1 MKFSFRK
8 IAAVLAGAVMLGS
21 TIGFAANYPA
31 PFVQNGQADVAVVY
45 GSTATLD
52 LAAATSIA
60 SDLAKGVT
68 TTSAEV
74 GAGEKVLLQKGST
87 KFNIGSNAS
96 GVWGAAS
103 LVKSDMPTLLGDG
116 TFSNKAGNEYAYT
129 QRITL
134 GNNLIFTHFADTDY
148 KSSLPTV
155 GFKLNS
161 GTHILNYTLDFT
173 TDVESVVS
181 TAGRLTDIESK
192 TIPLLGKNY
201 YILSAENGTSSTT
214 AKLTLLDSANEATV
228 IEGTPATVTLG
239 TKSYAVDAD
248 IGSDYVIL
256 SINGETTDKLAEGA
270 TKKLADGTVIG
281 VKSIIYKSKE
291 SATSKVIV
299 SLGTGKLILNNAQDV
314 DLNGETIS
322 NLKSYV
328 AKGTPAGGKEKLD
341 KIIIEW
347 KLDDKKFITPDQSL
361 LMPGFEAVQIL
372 TTGMSFPAEE
382 QTSVQNDGNDVI
394 TLKAP
399 IKDGDVNLKL
409 LGANTTAY
417 VAIGGKAD
425 ESDKLKTA
433 STAIYLNYT
442 NNERQFVASWA
453 STRDAESHLMSIA
466 SISQSS
472 GVNKTI
478 IKDKLTNSEYEL
490 TDSSAGAT
498 ITVGNVILTLA
509 SIGYSDNEKNVSLTI
524 NSGGRFDRLY
534 TKEGMLVYLPIIG
547 TNVTDTPGVI
557 NFTGS
562 GAQAPPTT
570 WTLRMVEE
578 DKDGNIGAGSWIN
591 ATVGLTGT
599 DGKVQVN
606 SVKTNWAGSFSEI
619 GDTGVY
625 EGYALSAL
633 ASKVLNDQDAS
644 QDNVKV
650 IYHGAESYANVYVA
664 APSVTTG
671 AAAALVPVKDSEASS
686 VSGKNLIV
694 VGGSCVNT
702 VAAQVLGSATPVCG
716 DAFTAATGVGANQA
730 LIQVAT
736 SPLSATK
743 IAMLVAG
750 YEAADTEKAAKY
762 VTTSKPSTAVGTVKL
777 STVDVATPITA

>member
-31 PFVQNGQADVAVVY
+31 PFVQGGQADVAVVY

-291 SATSKVIV
+291 SATSKVII
-299 SLGTGKLILNNAQDV
+299 SLGTGKLILSNAQDV

-322 NLKSYV
+322 NLKAYV
-328 AKGTPAGGKEKLD
+328 TKGTPSSGKEKLD
-341 KIIIEW
+341 KIVIEW

-361 LMPGFEAVQIL
+361 LMPGFEAVQII
-372 TTGMSFPAEE
+372 TTGMTFPAEE
-382 QTSVQNDGNDVI
+382 QSSVQNDGNDVM

-399 IKDGDVNLKL
+399 IKDGDVTLKL
-409 LGANTTAY
+409 LGSNTTKF
-417 VAIGGKAD
+417 VSIGGKSD

-433 STAIYLNYT
+433 SSTAIYLNYT

-466 SISQSS
+466 SISQSN

-478 IKDKLTNSEYEL
+478 IKDKLTNSEYEM

-498 ITVGNVILTLA
+498 ITVGNVILTLTG
-509 SIGYSDNEKNVSLTI
+509 IGYSDNEKNVSLSI
-524 NSGGRFDRLY
+524 NSGGSFSKVY
-534 TKEGMLVYLPIIG
+534 TKEGMTMYLPVNSVAAG
-547 TNVTDTPGVI
+547 PGNI
-557 NFTGS
+557 NLT
-562 GAQAPPTT
+562 ANNEPTT
-570 WTLRMVEE
+570 WKLYMVEE

-591 ATVGLTGT
+591 STLGLTGT
-599 DGKVQVN
+599 DGKAQVN
-606 SVKTNWAGSFSEI
+606 SVTTNWAGSFSEI

>member
-31 PFVQNGQADVAVVY
+31 PFVQGGQADVAVVY

-68 TTSAEV
+68 SAGAEI
-74 GAGEKVLLQKGST
+74 GAGEKVLIQKGSQ
-87 KFNIGSNAS
+87 KFNIGGNAS

-116 TFSNKAGNEYAYT
+116 TFSNKAGNEFAYT
-129 QRITL
+129 QRINL

-148 KSSLPTV
+148 KSSLPTL

-161 GTHILNYTLDFT
+161 GESILNYTLDFT

-181 TAGRLTDIESK
+181 TTGRLTDIESK

-228 IEGTPATVTLG
+228 TEGTPATVTLG

-291 SATSKVIV
+291 SAVSKVII

-314 DLNGETIS
+314 DLNGATIS
-322 NLKSYV
+322 NLKAYV
-328 AKGTPAGGKEKLD
+328 TKGTSAGGKEKLD
-341 KIIIEW
+341 KIVIQW

-361 LMPGFEAVQIL
+361 LMPGFEAIQII
-372 TTGMSFPAEE
+372 TTGMTFPLEE
-382 QTSVQNDGNDVI
+382 QTSVQNDGNDVM

-399 IKDGDVNLKL
+399 IKDGDVSIKL
-409 LGANTTAY
+409 LAGNTTAF
-417 VAIGGKAD
+417 VSIGGKTD
-425 ESDKLKTA
+425 ESDKLKTTSA
-433 STAIYLNYT
+433 TQIYLNYT

-453 STRDAESHLMSIA
+453 SSRDSESHLMRVSNIW
-466 SISQSS
+466 QSN
-472 GVNKTI
+472 GINYTKI
-478 IKDKLTNSEYEL
+478 EDKLTLQTYEFGDNNL
-490 TDSSAGAT
+490 GDSKT
-498 ITVGNVILTLA
+498 IGNVILTLKG
-509 SIGYSDNEKNVSLTI
+509 ITYSDNDKGVNLSL
-524 NSGGRFDRLY
+524 SDGSFYKLY
-534 TKEGMLVYLPIIG
+534 TKQGMLVYLPVIG
-547 TNVTDTPGVI
+547 TNVTDAPGQI

-562 GAQAPPTT
+562 GAQAPPAT
-570 WTLRMVEE
+570 WKLRMVEK
-578 DKDGNIGAGSWIN
+578 DKDGTIGAGSWIN
-591 ATVGLTGT
+591 ATLGLTGT

-606 SVKTNWAGSFSEI
+606 SVITNWAGSFSEI
-619 GDTGVY
+619 GETGVY

-633 ASKVLNDQDAS
+633 ASKVLNDQDAT
-644 QDNVKV
+644 QDTVKV
-650 IYHGAESYANVYVA
+650 IYHGGESYANVYVA

-694 VGGSCVNT
+694 VGGSCINT
-702 VAAQVLGSATPVCG
+702 VAAQVLGSTTPVCG

-736 SPLSATK
+736 SPLSASK

-762 VTTSKPSTAVGTVKL
+762 VTTSKPSTDVGIVKL

>member
-68 TTSAEV
+68 TASSEV

-87 KFNIGSNAS
+87 KFDIGSNAS

-129 QRITL
+129 QRIGL

-328 AKGTPAGGKEKLD
+328 TKGTPAGGKEKLD

-433 STAIYLNYT
+433 SSTAIYLNYT

-466 SISQSS
+466 SISQSN

-490 TDSSAGAT
+490 TDSSAGQT
-498 ITVGNVILTLA
+498 ITIGNVILTLQG
-509 SIGYSDNEKNVSLTI
+509 IGYADDLKTVNLTI
-524 NSGGRFDRLY
+524 NDRGSFTKLY
-534 TKEGMLVYLPIIG
+534 TKEGMLVYLPVIG
-547 TNVTDTPGVI
+547 TNVTDTTGVI

-562 GAQAPPTT
+562 G
-570 WTLRMVEE
+570 RSEE
-578 DKDGNIGAGSWIN
+578 RR
-591 ATVGLTGT
+591 VGKECTG
-599 DGKVQVN
+599 
-606 SVKTNWAGSFSEI
+606 
-619 GDTGVY
+619 
-625 EGYALSAL
+625 
-633 ASKVLNDQDAS
+633 
-644 QDNVKV
+644 
-650 IYHGAESYANVYVA
+650 
-664 APSVTTG
+664 
-671 AAAALVPVKDSEASS
+671 
-686 VSGKNLIV
+686 
-694 VGGSCVNT
+694 
-702 VAAQVLGSATPVCG
+702 
-716 DAFTAATGVGANQA
+716 
-730 LIQVAT
+730 
-736 SPLSATK
+736 
-743 IAMLVAG
+743 
-750 YEAADTEKAAKY
+750 
-762 VTTSKPSTAVGTVKL
+762 
-777 STVDVATPITA
+777 